1 LKKPDILVSSHDR
14 LRNFSNSSASS
25 ESDEDNSV
33 HVMLKQSAIRMAATS
48 DSESEHGVSKLF
60 SAPSLKD
67 SFDRTGATSC
77 DLGTEA
83 AWNVPVLEV
92 SSVLETRYDRLNPF
106 NLSEDMFEL
115 SDDNNEY

>member
-1 LKKPDILVSSHDR
+1 
-14 LRNFSNSSASS
+14 
-25 ESDEDNSV
+25 
-33 HVMLKQSAIRMAATS
+33 MLKQSSIRMAATS

-60 SAPSLKD
+60 SAP
-67 SFDRTGATSC
+67 FV
-77 DLGTEA
+77 
-83 AWNVPVLEV
+83 NVPVLEV